1 MVHVRCKFYDES
13 KQSGAAIAKEA
24 VKRIG
29 TRYDIEIDKE
39 AKGKSPQE
47 RAYLSNR
54 QPELDNNICER
65 ALKMAISHRKNSLFY
80 KTENGGEEWIRTR
93 DSVLTKEVLF
103 SSFGWW

>member
-1 MVHVRCKFYDES
+1 MVHVRRKFYDES

-29 TRYDIEIDKE
+29 TRYDIEIDKQ

-54 QPELDNNICER
+54 QPEFDNNICEH
-65 ALKMAISHRKNSLFY
+65 AIRRVHRVAIITFL
-80 KTENGGEEWIRTR
+80 
-93 DSVLTKEVLF
+93 
-103 SSFGWW
+103 